1 MIHWTEKSPDDFLYQ
16 IAADFV
22 AQLEDKIQ
30 TESWTQAELANK
42 LGVSKGRVSQIL
54 NNPGNLGLRTMIR
67 FTRVLGMKLAIVA
80 YDDKDP
86 ENKRGPINSEVFR
99 VCWERSGKPANFW
112 NLQESRYTAI
122 SSGTF
127 RLSIKTPTTL
137 CETNISIPRTEQR
150 GAETDGSTQHLWAR
164 GKIEIQSE
172 ASTYGFERPSIGA
185 VH

>member
-22 AQLEDKIQ
+22 AQLEEKIQ
-30 TESWTQAELANK
+30 AESWTQAELAHK

-67 FTRVLGMKLAIVA
+67 FTRVLGMKIAIVA

-99 VCWERSGKPANFW
+99 VCWERSGEPANFW
-112 NLQESRYTAI
+112 DLQESRYAVT
-122 SSGTF
+122 SSGAIG
-127 RLSIKTPTTL
+127 LSIKTPTTI
-137 CETNISIPRTEQR
+137 CDTNNDIPRTEQR
-150 GAETDGSTQHLWAR
+150 GTESNGSAQHLWPR
-164 GKIEIQSE
+164 GKIEIQRE
-172 ASTYGFERPSIGA
+172 ASTCGIEQAFIRA